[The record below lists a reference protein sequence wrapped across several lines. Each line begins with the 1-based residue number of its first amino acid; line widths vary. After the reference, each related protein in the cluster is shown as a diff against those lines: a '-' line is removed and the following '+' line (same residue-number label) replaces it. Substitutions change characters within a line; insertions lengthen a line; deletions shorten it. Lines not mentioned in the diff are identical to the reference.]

1 MRNGGRLRAAAFFA
15 RDAAMPGRAPGSGY
29 PMRDSFPEAPMQQQ
43 IARHWAQAQ
52 AFEAARNTE
61 AARTAYE
68 AILKLDSAQAGPW
81 LRLSR
86 LDGLSDQYRAS
97 RLHALNAAKAV
108 ADKKDWKTLP
118 FVTLRLLAFDERNA
132 VRELILNADWTH
144 RDVIGQSA
152 VLSQHLWLIEEYEPA
167 LRLIDEALRHVRAH
181 PLLSYSRA
189 NALRYCGRMEEAT
202 AEYERCL
209 ALAPDYAFAHWS
221 LAYHQKADPP
231 GSRVDRIRRAKA
243 ATAPSLERAHLC
255 YALFKEFDDLGDTR
269 QAWAE
274 LEEGARLMRGFVR
287 FDSALEQAR
296 MRALLESERAI
307 SEATEGGE
315 GARTPVFVVGM
326 PRTGTTLLERILS
339 NHAEIATAGELNDFA
354 RAVSWEADHFFV
366 SPLHEPSQARL
377 AGLDHAAVGREYLR
391 RTDALADGQA
401 FLVDKNPLNF
411 FNAGLIAQALPQAK
425 IICLVRDPMDA
436 CFSNLKELFSGD
448 AYPYSYDLGELAD
461 HYLGFDHLRV
471 HWQRTMP
478 DRFYTVRYEDLA
490 TDPGTVARGVAG
502 FLGVAYD
509 ERSVDITRNATPVAT
524 ASSSQVR
531 QAIHTGNLEAWRR
544 YAEPLR
550 PLRARFDAAGYPI

>member
-1 MRNGGRLRAAAFFA
+1 MRGRAA
-15 RDAAMPGRAPGSGY
+15 GSGY

-43 IARHWAQAQ
+43 IAQHWAQAQ

-61 AARTAYE
+61 AARSAYE

-86 LDGLSDQYRAS
+86 LDGLSDQYRAA

-108 ADKKDWKTLP
+108 AEKKDWKTLP

-132 VRELILNADWTH
+132 VRELILNADWSH

-209 ALAPDYAFAHWS
+209 QLAPNYAFAHWS
-221 LAYHQKADPP
+221 LAYHQKSDPL

-243 ATAPSLERAHLC
+243 ETVPSLERVHLC
-255 YALFKEFDDLGDTR
+255 YALFKELDDLGDTR

-274 LEEGARLMRGFVR
+274 LEEGARLMRGAMR
-287 FDSALEQAR
+287 FDSAQQQQR
-296 MRALLESERAI
+296 MQTLLEHGQAASEPA
-307 SEATEGGE
+307 SEE

-366 SPLHEPSQARL
+366 SPLHETSPASL
-377 AGLDHAAVGREYLR
+377 AGLDHAAAGREYLR
-391 RTDALADGQA
+391 RTDALAGGRA

-425 IICLVRDPMDA
+425 ILCLVRDPMDA

-448 AYPYSYDLGELAD
+448 AYPYSYDLDELAE
-461 HYLGFDHLRV
+461 HYLGFDRLRV
-471 HWQRTMP
+471 QWQRTMP
-478 DRFYTVRYEDLA
+478 ERFYTVRYEDLVA
-490 TDPGTVARGVAG
+490 DPDAVARGVAG

-509 ERSVDITRNATPVAT
+509 ERSIDITRNASPVAT

-531 QAIHTGNLEAWRR
+531 QPIHTGNLEAWRR

-550 PLRARFDAAGYPI
+550 SLRERFDAAGYPV